1 MPALHRYALSA
12 LLVALPFVA
21 AQEPPAGAPEG
32 ATDKQGDEGMAKY
45 PEWYSNDYNCGKY
58 FPGSIDGTDL
68 SSHKLYASVQR
79 RRIQGE
85 KVDLFSSSVKT
96 NVLMIQRHPRSVMDH
111 LCQ

>member
-21 AQEPPAGAPEG
+21 AQEPPAGAPED
-32 ATDKQGDEGMAKY
+32 ATDKQGDESMAEY

-58 FPGSIDGTDL
+58 FAGSIDDADL
-68 SSHKLYASVQR
+68 TSHKLYASVQR

-96 NVLMIQRHPRSVMDH
+96 YVLMIQRHPRSVLDH
-111 LCQ
+111 MCQ

>member
-21 AQEPPAGAPEG
+21 AQKPPAGAPED
-32 ATDKQGDEGMAKY
+32 ATDKQGDESMAKY

-58 FPGSIDGTDL
+58 FAESGDDADL
-68 SSHKLYASVQR
+68 TSHKLYASVQR
-79 RRIQGE
+79 CHVKRE
-85 KVDLFSSSVKT
+85 KVGGFCASVEE